1 MLKRMENQIILQ
13 ALVQNGSGDKDL
25 VNFSTEIVIT
35 IFDARVEM
43 DDCYAIVFTFAFSIK
58 IL

>member
-1 MLKRMENQIILQ
+1 MQ

-35 IFDARVEM
+35 ICDARTEM
-43 DDCYAIVFTFAFSIK
+43 DDCKKGTQLHN
-58 IL
+58 ILH